1 MREGS
6 IIDGTGGT
14 TVLDILFGLC
24 CYKVY
29 IFEDGA
35 YILDS
40 FFY

>member
-6 IIDGTGGT
+6 IIDGGGM
-14 TVLDILFGLC
+14 TVLGILFGLF

-29 IFEDGA
+29 IFEEGA
-35 YILDS
+35 YILDY